1 MGIHPSC
8 IHSNCLHCTTIVS
21 ISHFCCWCCLHYK
34 GYCCCYSF
42 FYRCRY
48 STHLRYSKCRY
59 CYSCYRTSSGKA
71 TTTTANTKDY
81 AVSSSLGISTKGKGS
96 CTISSS
102 LCATY
107 IYPRTTI
114 LFLPLV
120 SSVAKGSS
128 SSKGYRC
135 SLAHTLALWLCSNTK
150 RSRYYRSRT
159 QFYRIACPSTIQS
172 IYS

>member
-1 MGIHPSC
+1 MSKLCARCSFNSIYYISSTC
-8 IHSNCLHCTTIVS
+8 FVKHCRSS
-21 ISHFCCWCCLHYK
+21 IEL
-34 GYCCCYSF
+34 GN
-42 FYRCRY
+42 
-48 STHLRYSKCRY
+48 STQYILY
-59 CYSCYRTSSGKA
+59 CYSCYCTSSSKV

-120 SSVAKGSS
+120 SSVAKSS
-128 SSKGYRC
+128 SGCKSYC
-135 SLAHTLALWLCSNTK
+135 SSLTCSFAYWLCSNTK
-150 RSRYYRSRT
+150 GSGYYRSRT
-159 QFYRIACPSTIQS
+159 QFYHIASYSTIQS

>member
-1 MGIHPSC
+1 MSKLCARCPFNSICYISSPSFVKHRRGSVKFC
-8 IHSNCLHCTTIVS
+8 NSTQYILH
-21 ISHFCCWCCLHYK
+21 
-34 GYCCCYSF
+34 
-42 FYRCRY
+42 R
-48 STHLRYSKCRY
+48 
-59 CYSCYRTSSGKA
+59 YSCYCTSSSKV
-71 TTTTANTKDY
+71 TTTTASTKDY

-120 SSVAKGSS
+120 SSIAKSSS

-135 SLAHTLALWLCSNTK
+135 SLTNGLTYRLCSNTK
-150 RSRYYRSRT
+150 GSREDRSRT
-159 QFYRIACPSTIQS
+159 DFYSIASSAIS
-172 IYS
+172 I